1 MTASDVADGA
11 ERVGVLGGTFDPP
24 HLGHLAVAQDIL
36 EALSLDRV
44 ILVPAARPPHKG
56 EEGLTPA
63 PLRARMVRAAVEDDP
78 RFEVSDLE
86 LRREGPSYMV
96 DTLEALRDHY
106 PDTRFYLIL
115 GADQWAAFATWNK
128 PRRIAQLARIV
139 VMTRN
144 GESPAGIDPGFTDG
158 PPPEIIE
165 VPVTRLDV
173 SSTQLRE
180 RLAGGRSIRYLVPA
194 EVHRIIEAGK
204 LYS

>member
-1 MTASDVADGA
+1 MTASDASDPT
-11 ERVGVLGGTFDPP
+11 ERIGVLGGTYDPP

-36 EALSLDRV
+36 EVLDLDRV

-56 EEGLTPA
+56 EEGLTPG
-63 PLRARMVRAAVEDDP
+63 PLRARMLRAAVEGDP

-86 LRREGPSYMV
+86 LRRDGPSYTV
-96 DTLEALRDHY
+96 DTLEALRDQH
-106 PDTRFYLIL
+106 PDARLHLIL
-115 GADQWAAFATWNK
+115 GADQWTAFATWNK

-144 GESPAGIDPGFTDG
+144 GESPSSIDPGFTDG

-165 VPVTRLDV
+165 VPVTRLDL
-173 SSTQLRE
+173 SSTQLRA
-180 RLAGGRSIRYLVPA
+180 RLSAGRSIRYLVPA